1 MKFSG
6 WKGWGGFDR
15 GGKTADV
22 DENRKVKFCESVSL
36 AESHLKNVPSFFQ
49 FTPYHLFSQI
59 DPE

>member
-22 DENRKVKFCESVSL
+22 DENRKVKVRNSVSY
-36 AESHLKNVPSFFQ
+36 K
-49 FTPYHLFSQI
+49 
-59 DPE
+59 